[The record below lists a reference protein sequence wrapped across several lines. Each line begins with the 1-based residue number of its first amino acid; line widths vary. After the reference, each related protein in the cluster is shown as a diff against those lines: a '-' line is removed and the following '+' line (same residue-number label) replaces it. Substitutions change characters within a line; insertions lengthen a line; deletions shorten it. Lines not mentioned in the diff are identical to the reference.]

1 MTKRLTGTRS
11 IMASADDVYRMLTS
25 SGPASSPCVGVPGGR
40 SAWLAFVGYRLH
52 GWVYLMLLRVRSC
65 TDPPF
70 RDSAL
75 D

>member
-40 SAWLAFVGYRLH
+40 SAWWAFVGYRLH
-52 GWVYLMLLRVRSC
+52 GWVYRETRANMPGEPRV
-65 TDPPF
+65 
-70 RDSAL
+70 A
-75 D
+75 